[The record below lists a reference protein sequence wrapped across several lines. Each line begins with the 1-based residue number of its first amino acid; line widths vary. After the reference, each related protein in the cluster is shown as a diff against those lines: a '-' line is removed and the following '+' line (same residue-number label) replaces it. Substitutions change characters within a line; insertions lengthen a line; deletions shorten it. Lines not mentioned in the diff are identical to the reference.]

1 MKSLQILTILFR
13 GIACNPSKEEAIKT
27 LNNDT
32 ENSQG
37 TDSKTLPVPVDT
49 IFIKSPITGK
59 YTLNDIQ
66 GAWGES
72 PEENAYFLISGDSAL
87 YIEGEIIPIAVSN
100 DSLIFYY
107 PNLPLSFK
115 INWIRGDSMSVIMY
129 DELNTLVRLSK

>member
-1 MKSLQILTILFR
+1 MKTYQIFTILFL
-13 GIACNPSKEEAIKT
+13 GLACNPSKKE
-27 LNNDT
+27 LNRTHETYSNALV
-32 ENSQG
+32 Q
-37 TDSKTLPVPVDT
+37 PVDPVS
-49 IFIKSPITGK
+49 IKSPITGK

-107 PNLPLSFK
+107 PNSPMSFK
-115 INWIRGDSMSVIMY
+115 INWIRNDSMSLIMY